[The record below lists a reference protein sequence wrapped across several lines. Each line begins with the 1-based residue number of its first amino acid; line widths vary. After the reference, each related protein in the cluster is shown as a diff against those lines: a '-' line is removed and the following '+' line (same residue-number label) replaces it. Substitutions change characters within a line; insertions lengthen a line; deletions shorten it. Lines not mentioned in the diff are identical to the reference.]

1 MTVLIGVIDA
11 LKAEVIASALFL
23 LFMQAE
29 YLHSSAGIS
38 LISPSKK
45 SRKNLTNQNDYIR
58 YRPSLA
64 LLAGNDGRAT
74 VGCVLSGEDE

>member
-1 MTVLIGVIDA
+1 MLIGVIDA

-29 YLHSSAGIS
+29 YLHSSAGKS

-45 SRKNLTNQNDYIR
+45 SRKNLTKQNDYIKNR
-58 YRPSLA
+58 SSL
-64 LLAGNDGRAT
+64 
-74 VGCVLSGEDE
+74 